1 MRSGSIPWDLSTR
14 VAGRVAGAYPLE
26 NSYHQQILELEAPEF
41 IARAEPLVSEAT
53 GLASVGTPDVRVV
66 SRAEWAARNVE
77 FFGHLMDPVEDRLA
91 ERFARLG
98 TVGQG
103 ASFLAG
109 RAVAVETGA
118 LLGVMARRVLGQYEL
133 ALPTKL
139 NGDTVYLV
147 GPNILAIERA
157 HQFRPSEFRFWLALH
172 ECTHRLQF
180 LGVPWMRDYFLD
192 LVQQLVASAKPESG
206 RLTRVV
212 DELKMAA
219 SKGEPL
225 IGESGLFGLFASD
238 DQRALV
244 DRVQA
249 LMSLLEGHG
258 HVIMDR
264 IGKELLVS
272 QARMSSILKQRRAD
286 PRMAAFFRLT
296 GMEMKFKQYELG
308 ERFILRVEREA
319 GWDAISAAWRGPEWL
334 PTRHEIDQPMAWL
347 QRVA

>member
-1 MRSGSIPWDLSTR
+1 VPSGSIPWSLAGR
-14 VAGRVAGAYPLE
+14 IAGRVAGGYPLE
-26 NSYHQQILELEAPEF
+26 HSYHEQILEHEAPEY
-41 IARAEPLVSEAT
+41 IARAEPMVSEAT
-53 GLASVGTPDVRVV
+53 GLASAGTPEVRVV
-66 SRAEWAARNVE
+66 ARAEWATRNIE
-77 FFGHLMDPVEDRLA
+77 FFGHLMEPMEDRLTD
-91 ERFARLG
+91 RFSSLG
-98 TVGQG
+98 TIGQG
-103 ASFLAG
+103 ASYLAA
-109 RAVAVETGA
+109 RAVAAETGA

-147 GPNILAIERA
+147 GPNILAVERG

-192 LVQQLVASAKPESG
+192 LVQQLVASAKPEPG
-206 RLTRVV
+206 RMTRVA
-212 DELKMAA
+212 DELRVA
-219 SKGEPL
+219 SSNGEPL
-225 IGESGLFGLFASD
+225 IGESGLFGLFANEG
-238 DQRALV
+238 QRKLV
-244 DRVQA
+244 EKVQA

-258 HVIMDR
+258 HVVMDR
-264 IGKELLVS
+264 IGRELLVS
-272 QARMSSILKQRRAD
+272 QERMSSILKQRRAD

-308 ERFILRVEREA
+308 ERFILKVESEA

-334 PTRHEIDQPMAWL
+334 PTRAEIDNPVAWL